1 MQAPVTV
8 SIAQCDAIVG
18 ALGRNLEAHLDAIR
32 RARAQKA
39 GLVVFPELSLT
50 GYHLRDL
57 TAEVALRADDE
68 RLQPVLD
75 ASRDIDIVL
84 GWIEESPE
92 HQLFN
97 AAGYFS
103 GGVLRHRHRKVYPA
117 NYGMFEENRYWA
129 AGDQVAAFDTAF
141 GRAGLLICE
150 DMWHP
155 STSYLLYADRAD
167 VIITLSASPARG
179 IRSAPRG
186 AGAAGSARST
196 GDAAGTAAGTP
207 SMPGSSRTWEALLR
221 QQSTSFNVY
230 SVYVNRCGVEDGTT
244 FAGGSRV
251 IDPCGEEVLALS
263 LDAAQE
269 VVVLD
274 PAVLRRRRAEV
285 PLLRDERLDVT
296 LGNLER
302 IARDRFVY

>member
-1 MQAPVTV
+1 MQQRVTV
-8 SIAQCDAIVG
+8 SLAQCDAV
-18 ALGRNLEAHLDAIR
+18 LGGVESNLQAHLQAIE
-32 RARAQKA
+32 RARKA
-39 GLVVFPELSLT
+39 GAQLVVFPELSLT

-57 TAEVALRADDE
+57 TPEVALAADDA
-68 RLQPVLD
+68 RLQPLRD
-75 ASRDIDIVL
+75 ASRGIDVVL

-103 GGVLRHRHRKVYPA
+103 GGKLLHVHRKIYPVT
-117 NYGMFEENRYWA
+117 YGMFEESRYWA
-129 AGDQVAAFDTAF
+129 AGDQVAAFDTAY

-179 IRSAPRG
+179 IG
-186 AGAAGSARST
+186 AHEPQGAQG
-196 GDAAGTAAGTP
+196 
-207 SMPGSSRTWEALLR
+207 PGSSRTWEALLR
-221 QQSTSFNVY
+221 QQSAAFNVY

-251 IDPCGEEVLALS
+251 IDPYGEAVLS
-263 LDAAQE
+263 LDLEPRQE
-269 VVVLD
+269 SAVLD
-274 PAVLRRRRAEV
+274 PAVLRRRRAAL